1 MATKKRIS
9 NINDELDITLFIHIA
24 KRSFLYVIIFLA
36 IALVGQYLYQR
47 YTYPVYQT
55 SATLQISSNEENVNK
70 LFDQTETMNLQMQND
85 LEQAREIISSS
96 VFLGR
101 AFADLPLDVSYFQ
114 EGRILSSE
122 QYKTSPFEVTADVKD
137 PSIYGVPIYVN
148 FIAADKFELSY
159 TQGSSPKYTKE
170 FSTASEASIPQADI
184 TLKITSADR
193 LDFKKGLLD
202 QNSYYFILNNPANII
217 ATYSAELTITTISDA
232 AKTIQ
237 ISVKDGN
244 PQKAADLVNAIVDA
258 YKTYGVEK
266 KAESAN
272 SILTFID
279 KQLNQ
284 VYDTLFKSELEL
296 DNFKKANRIDSAD
309 MEPLPSVYSRVN
321 DFDDQIIEI
330 KLQENL
336 LTQVESSIKEKDL
349 DIYKM
354 IATIAGSEFE
364 GTVSNFLESLQELLL
379 KKEKLL
385 YQVTQNSGQIEE
397 VNYEIEI
404 QKKLLSECITTL
416 KKNLTTKEATLQ
428 TYLDA
433 YKNTAFSSKE
443 KYNALELSRLQRMY
457 NINEQFYNKLIEK
470 KAEYQISKAGYVSE
484 IVVLEK
490 SSVPADPISPRRRLI
505 LFGSIALALV
515 LSIGLIL
522 VRYLFFNEI
531 TNVND
536 IIKYSD
542 APILGIIPKYKKN
555 IPVSQLIV
563 DQKPKSLIAEALR
576 SVRTN
581 LQFISN
587 QPGSKVLAIT
597 STISG
602 EGKTFITMNLA
613 GVIAFSEKK
622 VIIVDLDLRK
632 PKIHKGFGVENK
644 KGVSTILMGMNS
656 ESECIQHSTLEY
668 LDFLTAGPVPPNP
681 SELLL
686 NKRMEEMLEYLKA
699 NYDYVIIDNPPIGLV
714 TDGMRNM
721 LLADY
726 PIYVFKAN
734 LSKRIFVQNVDRL
747 MKETGIKNLAIVLN
761 AVEPQYSGYNYG
773 RGYSYGPGYGS
784 GYGYGYGYAYG
795 YGYGYYD
802 DDHLHPQKKKFILD
816 RISDFIWKKI
826 FRRN

>member
-1 MATKKRIS
+1 MATTKRIS
-9 NINDELDITLFIHIA
+9 NINDELDIKLFIHIA
-24 KRSFLYVIIFLA
+24 KHSFLYIILFLT
-36 IALVGQYLYQR
+36 IALAGQYLYLR
-47 YTYPVYQT
+47 YTHQVYQT

-70 LFDQTETMNLQMQND
+70 ILGTETMGLEQQND
-85 LEQAREIISSS
+85 MEKARELLSSP
-96 VFLGR
+96 VFLDR
-101 AFADLPLDVSYFQ
+101 AWSALPLDVSYFQ
-114 EGRILSSE
+114 EGTILSSE
-122 QYKTSPFEVTADVKD
+122 QYKTIPFEIKADVVN
-137 PSIYGVPIYVN
+137 PSIYGIPIYVN
-148 FIAADKFELSY
+148 FISLDKYELTY
-159 TQGSSPKYTKE
+159 TLEGSQKYSKE
-170 FSTASEASIPQADI
+170 FSTSAKAEIPEASIQM
-184 TLKITSADR
+184 KITGPEKIE
-193 LDFKKGLLD
+193 FKAGLLN
-202 QNSYYFILNNPANII
+202 QNSYFFILNNPAGII
-217 ATYSAELTITTISDA
+217 SNYSAELTITTISEA

-237 ISVKDGN
+237 ISIQDRN
-244 PQKAADLVNAIVDA
+244 PQKASDLVNAIVED
-258 YKTYGVEK
+258 YQTYGVEK

-272 SILTFID
+272 SILEFID

-284 VYDTLFKSELEL
+284 VYDTLFKSEMDL
-296 DNFKKANRIDSAD
+296 DNFKKVNKLDSSQ

-321 DFDDQIIEI
+321 DFDDQLIELE
-330 KLQENL
+330 LQENL
-336 LTQVESSIKEKDL
+336 LTQVETSINQKDL

-364 GTVSNFLESLQELLL
+364 GSVSNFLESLQELLL

-385 YQVTQNSGQIEE
+385 YQVTKNSGQIEE
-397 VNYEIEI
+397 VDYQIEI

-416 KKNLTTKEATLQ
+416 KTNLASRKVTLSK
-428 TYLDA
+428 YLDA

-443 KYNALELSRLQRMY
+443 QYNALELSRLQRMY

-470 KAEYQISKAGYVSE
+470 KAEYQIAKAGYVSE
-484 IVVLEK
+484 IVILAR
-490 SSVPADPISPRRRLI
+490 SSVPTDPVSPRRRLI
-505 LFGSIALALV
+505 LLGSIILALIV
-515 LSIGLIL
+515 SIGLIL

-536 IIKYSD
+536 IIKYTD
-542 APILGIIPKYKKN
+542 TPILGIIPKYKKD

-581 LQFISN
+581 LQFIDN
-587 QPGSKVLAIT
+587 TPGSKIIAVT

-602 EGKTFITMNLA
+602 EGKTFITINLA

-622 VIIVDLDLRK
+622 VIVLDLDLRK
-632 PKIHKGFGVENK
+632 PKIHKGFGAENK
-644 KGVSTILMGMNS
+644 KGVSTILMGMNN
-656 ESECIQHSTLEY
+656 EEECIQHSTVEY

-681 SELLL
+681 SELML
-686 NKRMEEMLEYLKA
+686 NKRMEEMLTYLKA
-699 NYDYVIIDNPPIGLV
+699 RYDYVLIDNPPIGLV
-714 TDGMRNM
+714 TDGMHNM

-734 LSKRIFVQNVDRL
+734 YSKRIFVQNVDRL
-747 MKETGIKNLAIVLN
+747 IKESGLKKLAIVLN

-773 RGYSYGPGYGS
+773 KGYTYGPGYGS

-802 DDHLHPQKKKFILD
+802 DDNLHPQKKKFILD

-826 FRRN
+826 LRRN

>member
-1 MATKKRIS
+1 MAPKKRIS
-9 NINDELDITLFIHIA
+9 NINDELDIKLFIHIA
-24 KRSFLYVIIFLA
+24 KRSFLYIIIFLA
-36 IALVGQYLYQR
+36 VAIFGQYLYQR
-47 YTYPVYQT
+47 YTAPVYQT
-55 SATLQISSNEENVNK
+55 SATIQISSNEESVNK
-70 LFDQTETMNLQMQND
+70 ILETESMGLQQQND
-85 LEQAREIISSS
+85 LEQARELISSS
-96 VFLGR
+96 VFLDR
-101 AFADLPLDVSYFQ
+101 AFADLPLDISYFQ
-114 EGRILSSE
+114 EGRILSTE
-122 QYKTSPFEVTADVKD
+122 QYKTCPFEITADVID
-137 PSIYGVPIYVN
+137 PSIYGIPIYIN
-148 FIAADKFELSY
+148 FISDSNYELSY
-159 TQGSSPKYTKE
+159 TLGSSPKYNKE
-170 FSTASEASIPQADI
+170 FSTLSTATIPEASIE
-184 TLKITSADR
+184 LKITSSEKIDYKR
-193 LDFKKGLLD
+193 GILD
-202 QNSYYFILNNPANII
+202 QNSYYFIINNPANII
-217 ATYSAELTITTISDA
+217 STYSSELTITTISEA

-237 ISVKDGN
+237 ISIKDKN
-244 PQKAADLVNAIVDA
+244 PQKASDLVNAIVDA

-284 VYDTLFKSELEL
+284 VYDTLFKSEMDL
-296 DNFKKANRIDSAD
+296 DNFKKVNKIDSSE

-321 DFDDQIIEI
+321 DFDDQLIEI
-330 KLQENL
+330 KLQEGL
-336 LTQVESSIKEKDL
+336 LTQVENCINEKDL
-349 DIYKM
+349 DIFKM
-354 IATIAGSEFE
+354 IATIAGSDFE
-364 GTVSNFLESLQELLL
+364 GSVSNFLESLQELLL
-379 KKEKLL
+379 RKEKLL
-385 YQVTQNSGQIEE
+385 YQVTQNSGQIAEID
-397 VNYEIEI
+397 YEIKI
-404 QKKLLSECITTL
+404 QKQLLTECITTI
-416 KKNLTTKEATLQ
+416 KKNLVSKKATLQ

-490 SSVPADPISPRRRLI
+490 SSVPNDPISPRRRLI
-505 LFGSIALALV
+505 LFGSIVLAII

-542 APILGIIPKYKKN
+542 APVLGIIPKYKKN

-581 LQFISN
+581 LQFIN
-587 QPGSKVLAIT
+587 NEPGSKIIAVT

-613 GVIAFSEKK
+613 GIIAFSEKK

-644 KGVSTILMGMNS
+644 KGVSTILMGMNN
-656 ESECIQHSTLEY
+656 ENECIQHSTLEY

-681 SELLL
+681 SELMLT
-686 NKRMEEMLEYLKA
+686 KRMEQMLDYLKS
-699 NYDYVIIDNPPIGLV
+699 NYDYVLIDNPPIGLV

-747 MKETGIKNLAIVLN
+747 INESGIKNLAIVLN

-784 GYGYGYGYAYG
+784 GYGYGYAYG

-802 DDHLHPQKKKFILD
+802 DDHLHPQRKKFILD